1 MREQLDLKVKEAR
14 GRHRTRQHGG
24 AALEY
29 ILVSTFA
36 AVVAV
41 TALGFIGKVVKQ
53 QLVNMGEKLGIS
65 DTPDIA
71 DPFAG
76 EQAGS

>member
-1 MREQLDLKVKEAR
+1 MKKKNLRL
-14 GRHRTRQHGG
+14 GPGNHGG

-36 AVVAV
+36 AVITIA
-41 TALGFIGKVVKQ
+41 ALGFVGTVVKK
-53 QLVNMGEKLGIS
+53 QLANMAERLGM
-65 DTPDIA
+65 DTDPTELWT

-76 EQAGS
+76 E